1 MFICPDRRLF
11 ENIIRFLIIL
21 GYNRIDKY
29 LGKEGDILKRVTLKE
44 IAKKF
49 GVSPSTVSRALSGK
63 PGVSKRLRE
72 KILKAAEE
80 MG

>member
-1 MFICPDRRLF
+1 M
-11 ENIIRFLIIL
+11 
-21 GYNRIDKY
+21 
-29 LGKEGDILKRVTLKE
+29 KRVTLKE